1 MGDAE
6 AFNDNGLGPIPSRWK
21 DNCKS
26 EGNFNATKHSVGS
39 YVNNVQ
45 YSGPNMGTVRG
56 ARLAIYKV
64 CWKDNRTGSYC
75 SEPDI
80 LAGIDDAIKY
90 GVDIISAS
98 IGGGVFYAEVHE
110 ENCLGLGSFH
120 AVSHG
125 IPVVA
130 PAGNSGPDSNTINN
144 VSPWIINVAASNSDK
159 DIITPLTLGNNK
171 TIIGNGFF
179 KGNDQAFAPLIIF
192 ENITSPEEFK
202 SVVNQVKG
210 KVVMLSIQKTD
221 DIIKCMSHLKTSGIL
236 AVIVAISPED
246 DIMDL
251 NSMGITIPLFTVDLE
266 QGNQIFD
273 YFQRCKSNKQG
284 SMIKLGRSKVVEG
297 KEIALKVAKF
307 SSRGP
312 NSFAPEILKP
322 DVAAP
327 AVNIIATISP
337 SKGENG
343 FQIQSGTSMAAPH
356 VSGIVALLKFAH
368 PNWSPAAIKSA
379 LVTTAEGPGGKIADT
394 FDFGGGIC
402 NANGATDPGLV
413 YDMDNTDYLNY
424 LCSLGY

>member
-1 MGDAE
+1 MIDRAGAFCSDA
-6 AFNDNGLGPIPSRWK
+6 
-21 DNCKS
+21 
-26 EGNFNATKHSVGS
+26 
-39 YVNNVQ
+39 
-45 YSGPNMGTVRG
+45 
-56 ARLAIYKV
+56 
-64 CWKDNRTGSYC
+64 
-75 SEPDI
+75 DI
-80 LAGIDDAIKY
+80 LADIDDAIKD

-98 IGGGVFYAEVHE
+98 IGSSVIYAEVHE
-110 ENCLGLGSFH
+110 ENGLGLGSFH

-130 PAGNSGPDSNTINN
+130 AGGNSGPDSNTISN
-144 VSPWIINVAASNSDK
+144 VSPWIITVAASNSDK
-159 DIITPLTLGNNK
+159 EIITPLTLGNNK
-171 TIIGNGFF
+171 TILGNGFF

-221 DIIKCMSHLKTSGIL
+221 DIIKCMSHLKASGIL

-251 NSMGITIPLFTVDLE
+251 NSMGITIHVNQSKHLFILLFLVFHLFFNNLS
-266 QGNQIFD
+266 G
-273 YFQRCKSNKQG
+273 KQG

-356 VSGIVALLKFAH
+356 VSGIVALLKVAH

-379 LVTTAEGPGGKIADT
+379 LVTTAWNEDIYKSEI
-394 FDFGGGIC
+394 
-402 NANGATDPGLV
+402 
-413 YDMDNTDYLNY
+413 
-424 LCSLGY
+424 